1 MSNGNYA
8 PQRLWKS
15 CQRYS
20 GTKTSR
26 TDINLSVY
34 SILTIIAVVQFTF
47 NTNQLAISEGGDL
60 PNEVSILK
68 IGQNEMTISFQ
79 VRVIPGTASD
89 PSGIIIMIL
98 TMSKMNLMW
107 TKSILF
113 KYWTR
118 CIIIFHADYTANS
131 GYLYIF
137 TNSTQQLPIRTQL
150 VGDRAGEPIE
160 NFMIC
165 LPDSIMGARVIEPTC
180 VTITIVDDDC
190 KYASNHYYTS

>member
-1 MSNGNYA
+1 MSNGSYA

-34 SILTIIAVVQFTF
+34 SILTIGVVQFTF

-79 VRVIPGTASD
+79 VRVIPGTAFD
-89 PSGIIIMIL
+89 PSGIVIMIL
-98 TMSKMNLMW
+98 IMSKMNLMW
-107 TKSILF
+107 TKSMLF
-113 KYWTR
+113 KLVLGKVYNNLPCRLHSQQWISLHIHKQHST
-118 CIIIFHADYTANS
+118 T
-131 GYLYIF
+131 
-137 TNSTQQLPIRTQL
+137 TNQNP
-150 VGDRAGEPIE
+150 VGWRQ
-160 NFMIC
+160 
-165 LPDSIMGARVIEPTC
+165 SW
-180 VTITIVDDDC
+180 
-190 KYASNHYYTS
+190 